1 MDGANKLRFA
11 ISEANARERLKMVTA
26 MIADFEK
33 RLAINVAKKIA
44 GYFMLLI

>member
-26 MIADFEK
+26 MIADFS
-33 RLAINVAKKIA
+33 KKVSH
-44 GYFMLLI
+44 